1 MDLRVDP
8 DADLAPLIRHLERD
22 GLMGYPTET
31 VYGLGGLCTPGAI
44 ARIRS
49 AKGRPAD
56 KPLIALLPNAESA
69 EGLRWTED
77 ARELATI
84 FWPGALTLV
93 LEDPEGIFPE
103 GVRSASS
110 RAVAVRVSPH
120 PVVTRLLH
128 VLGRPITSTSLNEA
142 GTAPAT
148 SGSEALDA
156 LNRLGLEDAW
166 LVDGGSLPPSG
177 PSTVVDC
184 SGPTPRVLREG
195 SVPTH
200 RLRCAIPDLRDRATD
215 S

>member
-84 FWPGALTLV
+84 FWPGALTLI
-93 LEDPEGIFPE
+93 LNDPTGRCPP
-103 GVRSASS
+103 GVRSGQGG
-110 RAVAVRVSPH
+110 VAVRVSPH
-120 PVVTRLLH
+120 PLVQALLG
-128 VLGRPITSTSLNEA
+128 VLGSPLVSTSANVSGGTPALGAARAFELARELGA
-142 GTAPAT
+142 GE
-148 SGSEALDA
+148 SMWVL
-156 LNRLGLEDAW
+156 
-166 LVDGGSLPPSG
+166 DGGFLEASDH
-177 PSTVVDC
+177 STIVDC
-184 SGPTPRVLREG
+184 TG
-195 SVPTH
+195 SVPSVIRSGTIPLN
-200 RLRCAIPDLRDRATD
+200 RMRCVLPELDEKH
-215 S
+215 